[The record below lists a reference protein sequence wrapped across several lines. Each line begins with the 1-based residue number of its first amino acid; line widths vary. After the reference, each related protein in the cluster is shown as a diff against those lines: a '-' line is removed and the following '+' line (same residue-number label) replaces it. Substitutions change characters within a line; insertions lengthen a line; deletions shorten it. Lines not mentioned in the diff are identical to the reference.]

1 VTFFT
6 DYPEL
11 VTGLP
16 GFTSVR
22 PYSERPRQSL
32 ELIYETSIPPKRHIA
47 KIMGDCIGVA
57 VEDIRPDCVLNAE
70 TAAGWRD
77 RLANLP
83 RPIVAINRSAGPF
96 TPNKDW
102 PDAHWCELIENL
114 CRTGSVVEIGAPK
127 IETNGWRHANYVDLR
142 GQTTIPDLV
151 SVIAA
156 SDVHV
161 GPISGPVHIAAAV
174 RVPSVV
180 IYGGYEHPIC
190 SGYPGNINLFT
201 ELPCSPCWLRDG
213 CPYDRKC
220 LRQIRAGD
228 VMMAISS
235 ICSQRRLTD

>member
-1 VTFFT
+1 VTFYT

-11 VTGLP
+11 VAGLP
-16 GFTSVR
+16 GFTNIK
-22 PYSERPRQSL
+22 PYSERSRQSL
-32 ELIYETSIPPKRHIA
+32 ELIYETSIPPQRHIA

-57 VEDIRPDCVLNAE
+57 VEDVRPDCVADP
-70 TAAGWRD
+70 AQADHWRN
-77 RLANLP
+77 RFANLP
-83 RPIVAINRSAGPF
+83 PPIVVVNRSAGPF

-102 PDAHWCELIENL
+102 PDVHWCELIENL
-114 CRTGSVVEIGAPK
+114 CRSGSVVEIGAPRSQ
-127 IETNGWRHANYVDLR
+127 TNGWRHANYEDLR

-151 SVIAA
+151 AVIAA
-156 SDVHV
+156 SDMHV
-161 GPISGPVHIAAAV
+161 GPISGPVHIAAAFG
-174 RVPSVV
+174 VPSVV

-220 LRQIRAGD
+220 LRQIRADD
-228 VMMAISS
+228 VMAALNS